1 MTNHQAPNEA
11 NMMSHSIDKTSGLEP
26 SLCFTHTLGGNLT
39 HLTLRLEFF
48 AFFARTDWKQVCS
61 GFGRVVGASFAIFK
75 TYKSVVEWRT
85 RLKRGE
91 HAVHAK
97 RVWIY
102 FV

>member
-48 AFFARTDWKQVCS
+48 AFLQEQIGNRFVPDLEGWLEPVLLFLKPTNRLLNGARV
-61 GFGRVVGASFAIFK
+61 
-75 TYKSVVEWRT
+75 
-85 RLKRGE
+85 
-91 HAVHAK
+91 
-97 RVWIY
+97 
-102 FV
+102 